1 MEIYTRKF
9 ELIEDCLKRLKS
21 IRKENPTLQKYR
33 NSWKDRDA
41 AERNV
46 QKIVEALIDVGK
58 MMIADLG
65 LREPGSNREVFL
77 ILEEEKLFP
86 SGHMDLIDRAIGMR
100 NIIVHSYDR
109 IDDAIVYGVLK
120 NHLAD
125 ITRLTGHLKKIV
137 ASKILRRN
145 RNNDP
150 SPRQSRRSR

>member
-9 ELIEDCLKRLKS
+9 DLIDDCLKRLKN

-33 NSWKDRDA
+33 TSWKDKDA

-46 QKIVEALIDVGK
+46 QKVVEALIDIGK

-65 LREPGSNREVFL
+65 LREPGNNREVFL

-86 SGHMDLIDRAIGMR
+86 SEQMDLIDRAIGMR

-109 IDDAIVYGVLK
+109 IDDAIVYEVLK
-120 NHLAD
+120 KHLAD
-125 ITRLTGHLKKIV
+125 ITRLTDRLKKIV
-137 ASKILRRN
+137 AEKILR
-145 RNNDP
+145 
-150 SPRQSRRSR
+150 SKLQ